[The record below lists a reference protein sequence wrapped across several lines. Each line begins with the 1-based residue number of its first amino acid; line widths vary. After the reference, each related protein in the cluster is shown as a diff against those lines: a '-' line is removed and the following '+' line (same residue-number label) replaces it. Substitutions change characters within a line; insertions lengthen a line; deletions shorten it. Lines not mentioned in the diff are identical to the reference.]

1 MLVPAS
7 GPSPSRYHVPF
18 EALVSM
24 LMSLGVPTAEDA
36 SPAVFALLQTL
47 RASVAT
53 PGYVSVRDLLLV
65 LKPRNIIVRALTG
78 SLAIGDFNLFRNVL
92 TGIFEASKVNT
103 RYQRSNAR
111 LTAFRTVNMA
121 GCFVTWNDRALRHQL
136 ICV

>member
-1 MLVPAS
+1 
-7 GPSPSRYHVPF
+7 
-18 EALVSM
+18 
-24 LMSLGVPTAEDA
+24 
-36 SPAVFALLQTL
+36 
-47 RASVAT
+47 
-53 PGYVSVRDLLLV
+53 V